1 MNVIEFKSWDYTC
14 SDGCCYDAG
23 TSLSIN
29 GEEVCDNVDLLQ
41 PDQLV
46 ELVLEKLGV
55 SNFEILKG

>member
-1 MNVIEFKSWDYTC
+1 MNTLEFKYWDYTC

-23 TSLSIN
+23 TSLVIN

-46 ELVLEKLGV
+46 QLVLEKLGV
-55 SNFEILKG
+55 SDFEILKG